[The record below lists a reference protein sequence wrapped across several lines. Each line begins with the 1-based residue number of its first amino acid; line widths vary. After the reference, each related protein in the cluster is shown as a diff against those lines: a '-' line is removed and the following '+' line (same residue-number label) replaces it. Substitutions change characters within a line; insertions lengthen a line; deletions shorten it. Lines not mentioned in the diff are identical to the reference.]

1 MSRVRVA
8 SVASAVLVMSITLM
22 PSTLRASE
30 SAPVIVSMGGA
41 AELRVQVSEGLTK
54 PCDSEN
60 NRLLF
65 DGRLKPG
72 ESFRTTIASDC
83 ICVRHTSAA
92 FRRVDWTMSGLACR
106 RRICQGRICRPAP
119 DPTIYVSLP

>member
-1 MSRVRVA
+1 MSRGRAASIAAAMVVVGITIAPVA
-8 SVASAVLVMSITLM
+8 
-22 PSTLRASE
+22 LRANE
-30 SAPVIVSMGGA
+30 SAPVIVAMTGN

-72 ESFRTTIASDC
+72 ESFRTTIAGDC

-92 FRRVDWTMSGLACR
+92 FREVDWTMSGLACR

>member
-1 MSRVRVA
+1 MSRCHAA
-8 SVASAVLVMSITLM
+8 SIAGAIVVMGITMAPSA
-22 PSTLRASE
+22 LRANE
-30 SAPVIVSMGGA
+30 SATVVVAMAGN
-41 AELRVQVSEGLTK
+41 AEVRVQVSEGLTK